1 MRDQYINLSWSQVAW
16 ASALIV
22 VNAFLSVLIHLG
34 LERRLILAAVR
45 MVIQLVLIGG
55 VLRWVF
61 SLGQWYTVVPLMI
74 AMSLIGSLAAVQQTI
89 RRYPGVWLN
98 SIVSVC
104 ASAWL
109 MIFVAVLLIVRVHP
123 WYSPQYAI
131 PFAGMILGN
140 ILSGISLTL
149 DRFAEE
155 LTSHRDQIE
164 TLLTLGATRKEAA
177 REPIRNAVAT
187 GLLPTINFMVLAGIV
202 TLPGTMTGQLLA
214 GVDPLSAVKYQ
225 IVIMFVLVSGTVLGT
240 SGVAILTYH
249 RLFNS
254 RHQFL
259 YWLINQPEKGSF
271 AKILA
276 P

>member
-1 MRDQYINLSWSQVAW
+1 
-16 ASALIV
+16 
-22 VNAFLSVLIHLG
+22 
-34 LERRLILAAVR
+34 
-45 MVIQLVLIGG
+45 
-55 VLRWVF
+55 
-61 SLGQWYTVVPLMI
+61 
-74 AMSLIGSLAAVQQTI
+74 
-89 RRYPGVWLN
+89 
-98 SIVSVC
+98 
-104 ASAWL
+104 

-140 ILSGISLTL
+140 TLSGISLTL

-164 TLLTLGATRKEAA
+164 TLLALGATRKEAA
-177 REPIRNAVAT
+177 LEPIRNAVAT
-187 GLLPTINFMVLAGIV
+187 GLMPTINFMVLAGIV

-225 IVIMFVLVSGTVLGT
+225 IVIMFLLVSATALGT
-240 SGVAILTYH
+240 LGFAILTYH

-259 YWLINQPEKGSF
+259 YWLINQPDKTRLGS
-271 AKILA
+271 ILS

>member
-1 MRDQYINLSWSQVAW
+1 MSDQYINLSWSQVAW
-16 ASALIV
+16 ASALVLI
-22 VNAFLSVLIHLG
+22 NAFISVRIHLG
-34 LERRLILAAVR
+34 LERRLVLAAVR
-45 MVIQLVLIGG
+45 MVIQLLLIGA

-74 AMSLIGSLAAVQQTI
+74 AMSLIGSLAAVQQTN

-98 SIVSVC
+98 SIVSV
-104 ASAWL
+104 SVSSWL

-164 TLLTLGATRKEAA
+164 ALLALGATRKED
-177 REPIRNAVAT
+177 EHE
-187 GLLPTINFMVLAGIV
+187 
-202 TLPGTMTGQLLA
+202 LLA
-214 GVDPLSAVKYQ
+214 
-225 IVIMFVLVSGTVLGT
+225 
-240 SGVAILTYH
+240 
-249 RLFNS
+249 
-254 RHQFL
+254 
-259 YWLINQPEKGSF
+259 
-271 AKILA
+271 LA
-276 P
+276 PPRAE

>member
-1 MRDQYINLSWSQVAW
+1 MSDHYINLSWSQVAW
-16 ASALIV
+16 ASALVLI
-22 VNAFLSVLIHLG
+22 NAFISLLIHLG
-34 LERRLILAAVR
+34 LERRLVLAAVR
-45 MVIQLVLIGG
+45 MLIQLILIGM

-61 SLGQWYTVVPLMI
+61 SLGHWYTVVPLMI
-74 AMSLIGSLAAVQQTI
+74 TMSLIGSLAAVQQTK

-98 SIVSVC
+98 SVVSVS
-104 ASAWL
+104 ASSWL

-140 ILSGISLTL
+140 TLSGISLTL

-164 TLLTLGATRKEAA
+164 ALLALGATRKEAV
-177 REPIRNAVAT
+177 REPIRNAVTT

-214 GVDPLSAVKYQ
+214 GVDPLSAAKYQ
-225 IVIMFVLVSGTVLGT
+225 IVIMFLLVSGTVLGAL
-240 SGVAILTYH
+240 GFAILTYH

-259 YWLINQPEKGSF
+259 YWLIK
-271 AKILA
+271 
-276 P
+276 

>member
-1 MRDQYINLSWSQVAW
+1 MSDQYINLSWSQVAW
-16 ASALIV
+16 ASALVLI
-22 VNAFLSVLIHLG
+22 NAFISVLIHLG
-34 LERRLILAAVR
+34 LERRLVLAAVR
-45 MVIQLVLIGG
+45 MVIQLILIGA

-74 AMSLIGSLAAVQQTI
+74 AMSLIGSFAAVQQTN

-98 SIVSVC
+98 SIMSVC
-104 ASAWL
+104 ASSWL
-109 MIFVAVLLIVRVHP
+109 MILVAVLLIVRVHP

-164 TLLTLGATRKEAA
+164 ALLALGATRKEAA

-214 GVDPLSAVKYQ
+214 GVDPLSAAKYQ
-225 IVIMFVLVSGTVLGT
+225 IVIMFLLVSGTVLGT
-240 SGVAILTYH
+240 LGFAILLYN

-254 RHQFL
+254 RDQFL
-259 YWLINQPEKGSF
+259 YWLINKPDKKMLESN
-271 AKILA
+271 LSS
-276 P
+276 